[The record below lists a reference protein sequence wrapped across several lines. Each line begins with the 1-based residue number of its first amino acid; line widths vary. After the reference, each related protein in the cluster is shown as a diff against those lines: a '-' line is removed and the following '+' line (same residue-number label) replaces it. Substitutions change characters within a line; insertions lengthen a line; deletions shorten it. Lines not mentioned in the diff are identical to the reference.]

1 MTTIARQADIAFQA
15 NLYTDPNPTRRGLHA
30 ARRAWIEDRLR
41 EFVTPDARVLEVGVG
56 CGIYTR
62 FLSRTGAAVTAVDIN
77 ADFIADVSD
86 LPNVTAEVRDA
97 TLPLGLT
104 GQDVALSSE
113 VLEHVPADRS
123 LAMLRAVRSAL
134 RPGGVFILTTPQR
147 YATME
152 LTARLLKFPPVLW
165 LARKVY
171 GTVDELGHINLL
183 TAGRLR
189 HQIADAGFAV
199 ERSTRFGL
207 YLPAIAEFGGEPGR
221 RLLVAIER
229 AIRDVPL
236 LRGLIW
242 TQAYVLRAV

>member
-1 MTTIARQADIAFQA
+1 MTSIARQADIAFQA
-15 NLYTDPNPTRRGLHA
+15 NLYTDPNPTRRGLHTT
-30 ARRAWIEDRLR
+30 RRGWIEDRLR
-41 EFVTPDARVLEVGVG
+41 EFVGADTKMLEVGVG

-77 ADFIADVSD
+77 PDFIADVAG
-86 LPNVTAEVRDA
+86 LPNVTAQVRDA
-97 TLPLGLT
+97 TLPLGLAD
-104 GQDVALSSE
+104 QDVALSSE

-123 LAMLRAVRSAL
+123 LAMLRAVRGAL
-134 RPGGVFILTTPQR
+134 KPGGVFILTTPQR

-183 TAGRLR
+183 TAGALHR
-189 HQIADAGFAV
+189 QIADAGFAI
-199 ERSTRFGL
+199 ERQTRFGL
-207 YLPAIAEFGGEPGR
+207 YLPAIAEFGGEAGR
-221 RLLVAIER
+221 KLLTAIER
-229 AIRDVPL
+229 MIRDVPV